1 MSRANARLK
10 LLVTERV
17 QPPEQAQPIIPAL
30 DDSELVAAMRR
41 GDDSASTALHDRLR
55 PRVEATIGRLLGG
68 RDDDH
73 EDLVQASMIE
83 IVQSIERYR
92 GDCSLDFWAATIA
105 AHAVY
110 KHLRRRQIE
119 RRIFSSTKSETD
131 DPVEPVGPGRT
142 VIARDLERY
151 IRKHLD
157 AVDETKSWTFLL
169 HDVCGFDLRE
179 VAQITGVT
187 VAAAQ
192 RRLVR
197 GRREIHDRI
206 AADPELANAL
216 GDMETES

>member
-1 MSRANARLK
+1 MSRSQAQLK
-10 LLVTERV
+10 LVVTERV
-17 QPPEQAQPIIPAL
+17 RVAEPEGPIPAL
-30 DDSELVAAMRR
+30 DDNELVAAMRR

-92 GDCSLDFWAATIA
+92 GDCSLDFWATTIA

-110 KHLRRRQIE
+110 KHLRRRRIE
-119 RRIFSSTKSETD
+119 RRIFSTEEPDTPD
-131 DPVEPVGPGRT
+131 LVEPVGPART
-142 VIARDLERY
+142 VMARDLERY
-151 IRKHLD
+151 IRKHLE
-157 AVDETKSWTFLL
+157 AVDDTKTWTFLL

-179 VAQITGVT
+179 VARITNVT

-206 AADPELANAL
+206 AADPELVNAL
-216 GDMETES
+216 RDVEAGS